1 MKHTLLLRLAG
12 PMQSWGVQSRFTER
26 DTLTEPTKSGVI
38 GLICAALGRD
48 RTEDISDLAAPKM
61 GVRVDREG
69 RMQYDFHTA
78 QNVLRAKANVD
89 KLRRGGSP
97 NKSEIQDT
105 VVSRR
110 FYLADAHFTVGLEG
124 DNLPLLR
131 TIHEALRAPHWPLAL
146 GRRAFPP
153 GLPVH
158 LEDGLHENTALVDA
172 LDPET
177 HPWLAGRTRRNE
189 KPPETLRYVFGAGAV
204 DLSKQNQIRYTRPD
218 QPVSF
223 APRRFA
229 QRDVLVTHFPL
240 DPSENK

>member
-26 DTLTEPTKSGVI
+26 DTLTEPTKSGVV

-48 RTEDISDLAAPKM
+48 RTENIGDLAALEM

-97 NKSEIQDT
+97 NKSEMQDT

-110 FYLADAHFTVGLEG
+110 FYLADAHFTVGLAG
-124 DNLPLLR
+124 DDLSLLR
-131 TIHEALRAPHWPLAL
+131 TIHEALGAPHWPLAL

-153 GLPVH
+153 GLPVY
-158 LEDGLHENTALVDA
+158 LEDGLHEDTSLLDA

-177 HPWLAGRTRRNE
+177 HPWLAGRTRNE
-189 KPPETLRYVFGAGAV
+189 NPPKKLRYVLGASAV
-204 DLSKQNQIRYTRPD
+204 DLGNRNPVRYTRPD

-240 DPSENK
+240 DPSENE